1 VCRVAPK
8 HIKGNIREEIMDI
21 TEAAGIL
28 KEGGVVVFATDTVW
42 GVGAAIESNR
52 GIEKLYRI
60 KNREQDKP
68 TAVLV
73 GSMSQAERYGDFNDA
88 ARELVEK
95 YWPGALTVVV
105 SAKKGVNRK
114 ILNSNGGVGI
124 RWADNKVVSDLCRG
138 LGGGIVATSA
148 NLAGGKPPMN
158 LSEVSGELLTRVDG
172 VVDGVGGGGKSS
184 TVVDVMG
191 ENIKI
196 LRQGDVWV

>member
-1 VCRVAPK
+1 
-8 HIKGNIREEIMDI
+8 MDI
-21 TEAAGIL
+21 TEAVEIL
-28 KEGGVVVFATDTVW
+28 KNGGVMVFATDTVW
-42 GVGAAIESNR
+42 GVGAAIESKK

-60 KNREQDKP
+60 KNREKNKP

-73 GSMSQAERYGDFNDA
+73 GSMSQAYKYGDFNDVA
-88 ARELVEK
+88 KELAIK

-105 SAKKGVNRK
+105 PAKKGVNGK

-124 RWADNKVVSDLCRG
+124 RWADTKIVGNLCRG

-148 NLAGGKPPMN
+148 NLTGEKPPTN
-158 LSEVSGELLTRVDG
+158 LAEVSTDLLDRVDG
-172 VVDGVGGGGKSS
+172 VIEMGGGGRKSS
-184 TVVDVMG
+184 TVVDLMG